1 MNKSNK
7 TETKRESTKPPTGTA
22 TKSPPQSK
30 RYDETLKKAA
40 VENWIKSGKPGT
52 VIAAE
57 LGVSYPS
64 LKDWKARYCGDAIPQ
79 RDTLEAENRALRREL
94 ARVSEQR
101 DILKKTV
108 GIFSEPSSNATKPSK
123 P

>member
-1 MNKSNK
+1 MNKSDK
-7 TETKRESTKPPTGTA
+7 TETKNNTPATA
-22 TKSPPQSK
+22 TIPATKVAPQSK
-30 RYDETLKKAA
+30 RYDEAMKKAA

-52 VIAAE
+52 QIAAE
-57 LGVSYPS
+57 IGVSYPS
-64 LKDWKARYCGDAIPQ
+64 LKEWKARYSGNAIPE

-101 DILKKTV
+101 DILKKTLH
-108 GIFSEPSSNATKPSK
+108 IFTEAPSNATKPSK

>member
-1 MNKSNK
+1 MNK
-7 TETKRESTKPPTGTA
+7 ETKAEVKNTTTATPTSPPTKA
-22 TKSPPQSK
+22 SPTSK
-30 RYDETLKKAA
+30 RYDEAMKKAA